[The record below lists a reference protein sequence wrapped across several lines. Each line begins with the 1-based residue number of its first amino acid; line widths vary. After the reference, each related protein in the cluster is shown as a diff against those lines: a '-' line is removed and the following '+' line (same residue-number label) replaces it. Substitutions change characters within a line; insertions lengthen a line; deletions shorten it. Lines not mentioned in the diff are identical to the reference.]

1 MCPLLDFANHS
12 FSAPNFNTPFHRR
25 HGHPIPSMTAP
36 EGGIR
41 AGEQVFLLYGFHS
54 NETSFT
60 EYGFTDPDA
69 PKEIC
74 IDQAIEKLFRD
85 DAEDGAEKRSLLKN
99 KGYWGCVF
107 FQ

>member
-1 MCPLLDFANHS
+1 
-12 FSAPNFNTPFHRR
+12 
-25 HGHPIPSMTAP
+25 MTAP

-41 AGEQVFLLYGFHS
+41 AGGQVFLLYGFHS

-74 IDQAIEKLFRD
+74 IDQTIEKLFQD
-85 DAEDGAEKRSLLKN
+85 DAEDGAEKRSLLK
-99 KGYWGCVF
+99 KRGYWGCVSF
-107 FQ
+107 L